1 MMIKPTSPTPP
12 PLHEKEEV
20 EKSEKHEEGI
30 ACDDEPKVKAFE
42 ELEKGWKKLKIRVLR
57 K

>member
-1 MMIKPTSPTPP
+1 MMVKPTSPTPP
-12 PLHEKEEV
+12 PLHEKEDV

-42 ELEKGWKKLKIRVLR
+42 ELEKGRKKLKIRV
-57 K
+57 